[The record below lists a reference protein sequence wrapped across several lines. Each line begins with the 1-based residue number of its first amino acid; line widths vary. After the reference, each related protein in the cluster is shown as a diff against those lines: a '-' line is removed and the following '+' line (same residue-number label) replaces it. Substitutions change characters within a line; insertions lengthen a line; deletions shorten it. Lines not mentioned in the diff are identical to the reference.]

1 MTQKEAITKYLK
13 EFGSITTFQA
23 FMELGIT
30 QLAARI
36 CDLEAKGVV
45 FKKEPFNV
53 TTRYGKKIRCMRYSL
68 AEV

>member
-1 MTQKEAITKYLK
+1 MTQKEAVMKYIK

-36 CDLEAKGVV
+36 CELEGKGVV

-53 TTRYGKKIRCMRYSL
+53 STRYGTKVRCMRYSL
-68 AEV
+68 AGV